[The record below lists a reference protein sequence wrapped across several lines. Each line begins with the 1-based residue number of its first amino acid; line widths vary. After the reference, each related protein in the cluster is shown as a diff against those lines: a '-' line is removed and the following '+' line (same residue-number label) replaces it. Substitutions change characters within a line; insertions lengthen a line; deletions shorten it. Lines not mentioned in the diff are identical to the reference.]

1 MCNYSP
7 VAVDEMI
14 KHPVNVYMSRNMYI
28 FGNRQTDISSL
39 VGKVCDLEKYDIV

>member
-28 FGNRQTDISSL
+28 FLGTVKQISHKFSRKS
-39 VGKVCDLEKYDIV
+39 V